1 MEFALNFI
9 YILFPRLNVWILLQI
24 IFSSCCNT
32 FSLAHNLLRLIGLNK
47 YIFNN
52 VMVLRSIGWLG
63 SQRKVNLCPMTTIMN
78 LAKSFPMVL
87 TIPQRIGVHP
97 FSYLAPVCQ
106 VSADY
111 ISLLYSFLLVS
122 PTLEYS
128 FGLLLLPR
136 AAPFFLHIFYQ
147 YTTQCCYEWC
157 MSYKS
162 IHSILSIQPC
172 SV

>member
-9 YILFPRLNVWILLQI
+9 YHLFPRLNIGILLQI

-32 FSLAHNLLRLIGLNK
+32 FSLAYNLLHLIGLNK

-52 VMVLRSIGWLG
+52 VMVLRLIGWLG
-63 SQRKVNLCPMTTIMN
+63 SQRKVNLCPVTMIMN
-78 LAKSFPMVL
+78 LAKSFPMVHIIL
-87 TIPQRIGVHP
+87 QRIDVHP

-122 PTLEYS
+122 PTLEYA
-128 FGLLLLPR
+128 FGLLLL
-136 AAPFFLHIFYQ
+136 A
-147 YTTQCCYEWC
+147 
-157 MSYKS
+157 
-162 IHSILSIQPC
+162 
-172 SV
+172 